1 MKKLATLL
9 IAVLL
14 LCSCNVSNNPEAEV
28 PESSS
33 EESSV
38 SEVESEPEQ
47 ETETEPSPPVD
58 YEDHSDLLTVLEVTE
73 GTRIVY
79 EITKTGEV
87 VEKEVPNTLYYINFK
102 DGTPAVDHPFY
113 HYSESCYE
121 NLVNTE
127 PETWEHVCEIRGSY
141 DGNYYIYY
149 KNDEG
154 FYEAYS
160 TDLKHEEEMGE
171 FIKICRADGT
181 GLKDK
186 EGNILLPPAY
196 RGGIYMPFED
206 RIIAREGMPVA
217 VECMRSY
224 LFDTDMNLIN
234 KEYNAFFYLE
244 LDDGSYV
251 GYAGCEGEFADYP
264 CYDDNGKLC
273 EEGYWFVDKDGNKL
287 SEKFEYIYEN
297 ITYEEKEDGTS
308 ERIYHHSFIV
318 KKEGFEEEIIP
329 EETYAVKD

>member
-1 MKKLATLL
+1 MKKIAALL

-14 LCSCNVSNNPEAEV
+14 LCSCNVSEVPEAEV

-38 SEVESEPEQ
+38 LEVESEPEGF
-47 ETETEPSPPVD
+47 SPPD

-73 GTRIVY
+73 GTREVY
-79 EITKTGEV
+79 EITKTGKIV
-87 VEKEVPNTLYYINFK
+87 IKEIPNTLYYINFK
-102 DGTPAVDHPFY
+102 DGSPAVDHPFY

-121 NLVNTE
+121 TLVSTE
-127 PETWEHVCEIRGSY
+127 PEIWEHICEIRGSY
-141 DGNYYIYY
+141 DGNYYIYL

-154 FYEAYS
+154 FYEVYNA
-160 TDLKHEEEMGE
+160 DLKHEEEMGE
-171 FIKICRADGT
+171 FIKICRADGV

-186 EGNILLPPAY
+186 EENILFPPAY

-206 RIIAREGMPVA
+206 RIIAREGTPVSI
-217 VECMRSY
+217 ECLRAY
-224 LFDTDMNLIN
+224 LFDLDMNLLN
-234 KEYNAFFYLE
+234 AEYNDIQYIE

-264 CYDDNGKLC
+264 CYDKNGELC
-273 EEGYWFVDKDGNKL
+273 EKGYWFVDKDGNKI

-297 ITYEEKEDGTS
+297 TTYEEKEDGTH
-308 ERIYHHSFIV
+308 ERVFHNSFVV
-318 KKEGFEEEIIP
+318 KKEGSVEEIIP
-329 EETYAVKD
+329 AETYARKE

>member
-1 MKKLATLL
+1 MKKLALLL
-9 IAVLL
+9 IVVLL
-14 LCSCNVSNNPEAEV
+14 LCSCNVSKIPEAEV
-28 PESSS
+28 SESSS

-38 SEVESEPEQ
+38 LEVESESEPEK
-47 ETETEPSPPVD
+47 EPEGFSPPE

-87 VEKEVPNTLYYINFK
+87 VEKEIPNTLYYINFK
-102 DGTPAVDHPFY
+102 DGTPAVGHPFY

-121 NLVNTE
+121 NLINTE

-141 DGNYYIYY
+141 DGNYYIYL

-154 FYEAYS
+154 FYEVYTA
-160 TDLKHEEEMGE
+160 DLKHEEEMGE
-171 FIKICRADGT
+171 FIKICRSDGV

-196 RGGIYMPFED
+196 TSGIYMPFED
-206 RIIAREGMPVA
+206 RIIAREGSPVA
-217 VECMRSY
+217 FECMRSY

-234 KEYNAFFYLE
+234 KEYNALVYLE

-251 GYAGCEGEFADYP
+251 AYATSQRQFADFP
-264 CYDDNGKLC
+264 CYDDNGEPC
-273 EEGYWFVDKDGNKL
+273 EEGYWFVDKNGNKL
-287 SEKFEYIYEN
+287 SEKFEYIYKN

-318 KKEGFEEEIIP
+318 KKEGSEEEIIP